1 MRPLC
6 PEYSE
11 TFSYSRFPSREKIDL
26 FRGLSYPF
34 CSKNLDDSKR
44 GGGGIDVG
52 RIRST
57 AERREEEN
65 ESNRGQPVLA
75 KIDKVLTDI

>member
-44 GGGGIDVG
+44 GGGALTWDEYEAQQKEEKKKTKV
-52 RIRST
+52 T
-57 AERREEEN
+57 AAN
-65 ESNRGQPVLA
+65 PYWQKLI
-75 KIDKVLTDI
+75 KF

>member
-1 MRPLC
+1 MIYFAVFLTPPVPRIWTIAK
-6 PEYSE
+6 E
-11 TFSYSRFPSREKIDL
+11 
-26 FRGLSYPF
+26 
-34 CSKNLDDSKR
+34 

-52 RIRST
+52 RMRST

-75 KIDKVLTDI
+75 KIDKVLTDILNKKKQIKNK